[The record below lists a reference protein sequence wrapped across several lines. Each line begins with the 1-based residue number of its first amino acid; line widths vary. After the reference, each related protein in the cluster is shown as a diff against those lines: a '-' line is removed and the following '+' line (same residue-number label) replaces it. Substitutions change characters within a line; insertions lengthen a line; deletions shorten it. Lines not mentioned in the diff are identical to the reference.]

1 MDNRRNE
8 NSVSEVENIDEEKLR
23 TLWCGSINE
32 RVNEN
37 ILFELFLNAG
47 PLERVSIPKD
57 RDSGR
62 QKGYAFIVFQ
72 HVESIKY
79 AFELLNGTEL
89 FRQPIR
95 LQQKETG
102 LGLGQQSG
110 RSQPQ
115 GISVRT
121 GGGSHSR
128 SLSNPVYA
136 QRQPQQMF
144 SQPPPMSPPVWNG
157 YPPYQHQQAYP
168 QYGYGGQGN
177 GQYQY
182 SQYQAQNGSANTN
195 TGYNEGYDRREEERR
210 DRDRRGDRY
219 RDNGR
224 DRSYGR
230 DRDRD
235 RDRSYDRNYDYDRS
249 RSRR

>member
-102 LGLGQQSG
+102 LGRNNWQIFCLMFTTSF
-110 RSQPQ
+110 S
-115 GISVRT
+115 RT
-121 GGGSHSR
+121 GT
-128 SLSNPVYA
+128 A
-136 QRQPQQMF
+136 ERQ
-144 SQPPPMSPPVWNG
+144 
-157 YPPYQHQQAYP
+157 
-168 QYGYGGQGN
+168 
-177 GQYQY
+177 
-182 SQYQAQNGSANTN
+182 GSAS
-195 TGYNEGYDRREEERR
+195 GDQCEDWRRI
-210 DRDRRGDRY
+210 
-219 RDNGR
+219 
-224 DRSYGR
+224 SQQV
-230 DRDRD
+230 
-235 RDRSYDRNYDYDRS
+235 SL
-249 RSRR
+249 